1 MSINIQTLA
10 VGSLV
15 LNNGQYYKV
24 IAGNPFKQLQLLTQ
38 SELATYFE
46 DNSWTLS
53 YSLDTQSWASYHD
66 YTPYGMVNTRNLLYS
81 FNYDEVY
88 KHNIP
93 NKYARYYYDGG
104 SQPTY
109 ASYVDAVFNAEGST
123 TKLFSTV
130 NWISKI
136 KNSSGANIHQ
146 KTITDLMIYN
156 SYQCSGNI
164 DLVLKTSSNEAN
176 ISNYNMYNKEGTW
189 SVNKFRDVVINPDNS
204 FIDSDLNLV
213 TSNLNSSLPWYN
225 KKRFIDKFI
234 ISRFSYSNSEQNSLY
249 LYDVSAN
256 MRLSA
261 R

>member
-1 MSINIQTLA
+1 M
-10 VGSLV
+10 

-109 ASYVDAVFNAEGST
+109 ASYVDAVFNVESDK
-123 TKLFSTV
+123 TKLFSTI
-130 NWISKI
+130 NWISK
-136 KNSSGANIHQ
+136 
-146 KTITDLMIYN
+146 T
-156 SYQCSGNI
+156 
-164 DLVLKTSSNEAN
+164 
-176 ISNYNMYNKEGTW
+176 
-189 SVNKFRDVVINPDNS
+189 
-204 FIDSDLNLV
+204 
-213 TSNLNSSLPWYN
+213 
-225 KKRFIDKFI
+225 
-234 ISRFSYSNSEQNSLY
+234 
-249 LYDVSAN
+249 
-256 MRLSA
+256 
-261 R
+261 

>member
-38 SELATYFE
+38 AELATYFE

-93 NKYARYYYDGG
+93 NKYARYYYSG
-104 SQPTY
+104 SSQTTY
-109 ASYVDAVFNAEGST
+109 PSYVDAVFNPEGST

-130 NWISKI
+130 NWISKT
-136 KNSSGANIHQ
+136 KNSSGANLHQ

-189 SVNKFRDVVINPDNS
+189 IVNKFRDVVINPDNS

>member
-38 SELATYFE
+38 AELATYFE

-130 NWISKI
+130 NWISKT
-136 KNSSGANIHQ
+136 KNSSGANLHQ

-164 DLVLKTSSNEAN
+164 ALTLKTSANEAN

>member
-1 MSINIQTLA
+1 
-10 VGSLV
+10 
-15 LNNGQYYKV
+15 
-24 IAGNPFKQLQLLTQ
+24 
-38 SELATYFE
+38 
-46 DNSWTLS
+46 
-53 YSLDTQSWASYHD
+53 
-66 YTPYGMVNTRNLLYS
+66 MVNTINLLYS

-93 NKYARYYYDGG
+93 NKYARYYYSG
-104 SQPTY
+104 SSQTTY
-109 ASYVDAVFNAEGST
+109 PSYVDAVFNPEGST

-130 NWISKI
+130 NWISKT
-136 KNSSGANIHQ
+136 KNSSGANLHQ

>member
-1 MSINIQTLA
+1 MGINIETLA
-10 VGSLV
+10 VNSLV